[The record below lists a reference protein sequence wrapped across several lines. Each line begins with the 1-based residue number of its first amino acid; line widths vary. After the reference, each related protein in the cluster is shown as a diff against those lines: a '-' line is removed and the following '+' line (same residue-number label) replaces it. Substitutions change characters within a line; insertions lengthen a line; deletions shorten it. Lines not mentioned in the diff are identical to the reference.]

1 MFIERNNK
9 KILSRTFWQKRYFN
23 NYRGVPVY
31 AEWCCSFEKK
41 ASVEIAF

>member
-9 KILSRTFWQKRYFN
+9 KILRKTFWQKRYSN

-31 AEWCCSFEKK
+31 TEWLHNFGKI